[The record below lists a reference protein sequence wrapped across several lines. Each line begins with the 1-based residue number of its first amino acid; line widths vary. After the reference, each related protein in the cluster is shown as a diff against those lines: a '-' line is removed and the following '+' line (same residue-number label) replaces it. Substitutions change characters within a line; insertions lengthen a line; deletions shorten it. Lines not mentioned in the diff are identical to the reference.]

1 VASGKHVPSQAA
13 PGCTQDATGAV
24 GGHFA
29 AGPPGRPAPAAASTD
44 DMRDG
49 DSDSGASVPQEPQ
62 TTVPGSAASE
72 AYRGGGT
79 P

>member
-1 VASGKHVPSQAA
+1 MAKNVPSAAVPGSTRDHQAAVHGHIHQPHPVAS
-13 PGCTQDATGAV
+13 
-24 GGHFA
+24 
-29 AGPPGRPAPAAASTD
+29 STS

-49 DSDSGASVPQEPQ
+49 DSDRGASVPQEPQ

-72 AYRGGGT
+72 AWRGGGT